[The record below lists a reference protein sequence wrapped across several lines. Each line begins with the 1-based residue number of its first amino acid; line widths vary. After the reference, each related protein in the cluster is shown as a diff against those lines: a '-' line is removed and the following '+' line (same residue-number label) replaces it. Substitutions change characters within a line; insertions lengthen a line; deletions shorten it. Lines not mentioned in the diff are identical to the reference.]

1 MRKFLSNTV
10 AVFLAMILFGSQV
23 LAGSNMSVSSEEEAY
38 VNFDETE
45 ITGSFS
51 EITNLVN
58 YVSENDVTY
67 ADVENTNSSLLENVS
82 STSALALSGSSG
94 EGVPFISPFLWGC
107 IFNWVG
113 IVVVAL
119 TSDMDKDLIMKSV
132 WGCAA
137 NTLVVGVFYFIYYVA
152 ILGSLSTL

>member
-1 MRKFLSNTV
+1 MQKFLSKTV

-45 ITGSFS
+45 ITNSFS
-51 EITNLVN
+51 EITDLVN

-82 STSALALSGSSG
+82 STSALALSSTSG

-113 IVVVAL
+113 IVIVAL

-132 WGCAA
+132 YGCAVS
-137 NTLVVGVFYFIYYVA
+137 TLLWVGFWLIYDLVV
-152 ILGSLSTL
+152 LGSIGY

>member
-1 MRKFLSNTV
+1 MRKFLSKTI

-23 LAGSNMSVSSEEEAY
+23 FAGSNMSVSSEEEAY

-51 EITNLVN
+51 EITDLVN

-82 STSALALSGSSG
+82 SSSALALSGSSG

-107 IFNWVG
+107 VFNVVG
-113 IVVVAL
+113 ILIVAL
-119 TSDMDKDLIMKSV
+119 TSDMDTDLIMKSV
-132 WGCAA
+132 WGCVAGTVA
-137 NTLVVGVFYFIYYVA
+137 YVGFWLVYDLI
-152 ILGSLSTL
+152 ILGSIGYY